1 MYLYCLRLVALSGFL
16 LIHYKNGLILSVHI
30 NIMIIII
37 NLNREKVEM
46 RKLNYFSIALL
57 PLMLAAC
64 GGNFGVQPV
73 AKPTPTAQTPS
84 DSKPSKPEDVPTPP
98 PAGPSV
104 ETTPV
109 NRPAV
114 GAAMRL
120 LRRNIA
126 TSDKDG
132 NDFPN
137 SKQAEEKLSFKEEDI
152 LFLYGS
158 KKDQRQQLEDKIHQL
173 NPNVQIRTSKNENK
187 KYGYK
192 FVDAGY
198 VYTKDGKDE
207 IEWTSNYKQ
216 STNRFGYDG
225 FVYYSGEHPS
235 QSLPSAGT
243 VKYSGN
249 WQYMTDAIRHRT
261 GKAGDPSEDLG
272 YIVYYG
278 QNVGATS
285 YAATA
290 DDREGKHPAEYTVNF
305 DQKTLNGKLIKN
317 QYVQKRDDPK
327 KPLTIYDITAK
338 LDGNRFTGSAK
349 VNTEVKTNHA
359 DKEYLFFH
367 TDADQRLEGG
377 FFGDNGEEL
386 AGRFIS
392 NDNSVFGVFAGKQK
406 TDASGTN
413 PAMPSEKH
421 TKILDSLKISVD
433 EASDNNARTFAIS
446 PMPDLGHPDK
456 LLVEG
461 REIPLVNQEQTIDL
475 ADGRKMTV
483 RACCDF
489 LTYVKLG
496 RIKTDR
502 PASKPKAEDKREDEE
517 SAGVGNDE
525 EGEDE
530 IGDEEGGAGD
540 EAVGDE
546 GSEEDEAAENEG
558 GEEDEAEEPEE
569 ESPAEGG
576 GGGSDGI
583 SPAPEAPKGRDIDL
597 FLKGIRTAEA
607 DIPKTGTAHYTG
619 TWEARIGKPI
629 QWDNQAD
636 KAAKAEFTV
645 DFGGKSISGTL
656 TEKNGVQPAFYIENG
671 KIEGNGFHATAHT
684 RESGIDLSGQGST
697 KPQIFK
703 ADNLLV
709 TGGFYGPQAEELG
722 GTIFNK
728 DGKSLDITEDTENE
742 AEAGVGEQ
750 LEPEVKHQFGVVFG
764 AKKDDKEVEK

>member
-1 MYLYCLRLVALSGFL
+1 
-16 LIHYKNGLILSVHI
+16 
-30 NIMIIII
+30 MIIII
-37 NLNREKVEM
+37 NQIGGKVGM
-46 RKLNYFSIALL
+46 CKPNYGGIVLL
-57 PLMLAAC
+57 PLLLASC
-64 GGNFGVQPV
+64 IGGNFGVQPV
-73 AKPTPTAQTPS
+73 VESTPTAYPVTFK
-84 DSKPSKPEDVPTPP
+84 SKDVPTSP
-98 PAGPSV
+98 PAKPSI

-109 NRPAV
+109 NQPAV

-158 KKDQRQQLEDKIHQL
+158 KKDQRQQLEDKIHQR
-173 NPNVQIRTSKNENK
+173 NPNVKIRTSENENE
-187 KYGYK
+187 KYSYK
-192 FVDAGY
+192 FVDVGY
-198 VYTKDGKDE
+198 VYTKNGTDE
-207 IEWTSNYKQ
+207 IEWTSNHKQ
-216 STNRFGYDG
+216 FSNRVGYDG

-243 VKYSGN
+243 VQYSGN

-272 YIVYYG
+272 YLTYYG

-290 DDREGKHPAEYTVNF
+290 DDREKHPAEYTVDF
-305 DQKTLNGKLIKN
+305 DNKTLNGKLIKN
-317 QYVQKRDDPK
+317 QYVQNKSNPNEPK
-327 KPLTIYDITAK
+327 KPLTIYDITAT

-349 VNTEVKTNHA
+349 VNTKLKTSHA
-359 DKEYLFFH
+359 DKEHLFFH

-433 EASDNNARTFAIS
+433 EASDKNARQFAIS
-446 PMPDLGHPDK
+446 SMPDLGHPDK

-461 REIPLVNQEQTIDL
+461 REIPLVNQEQIINL

-502 PASKPKAEDKREDEE
+502 PASKPKAEDK
-517 SAGVGNDE
+517 GKDE
-525 EGEDE
+525 EGAGVDNGEESEDE
-530 IGDEEGGAGD
+530 IGDEEEGTEDA
-540 EAVGDE
+540 AVGDE

-569 ESPAEGG
+569 PEEESPAEGG
-576 GGGSDGI
+576 GSDGI
-583 SPAPEAPKGRDIDL
+583 LPAPEAPKGRDIDL

-619 TWEARIGKPI
+619 TWEARISKPI

-645 DFGGKSISGTL
+645 DFGGKSIFGTL
-656 TEKNGVQPAFYIENG
+656 TEKNGVEPAFHIENG
-671 KIEGNGFHATAHT
+671 VIEGNGFHATART
-684 RESGIDLSGQGST
+684 RDNGINLSGNGST
-697 KPQIFK
+697 NPQSFK

-722 GTIFNK
+722 GTIFNN
-728 DGKSLDITEDTENE
+728 DGKSLGITEDTENE
-742 AEAGVGEQ
+742 AEAEVENEAGVGEP
-750 LEPEVKHQFGVVFG
+750 LKPEAKPQFGVVFG
-764 AKKDDKEVEK
+764 AKKDNKEVEK

>member
-1 MYLYCLRLVALSGFL
+1 MC
-16 LIHYKNGLILSVHI
+16 
-30 NIMIIII
+30 
-37 NLNREKVEM
+37 
-46 RKLNYFSIALL
+46 KLNYFSIALL

-98 PAGPSV
+98 PAKPSI

-109 NRPAV
+109 NQPAV

-137 SKQAEEKLSFKEEDI
+137 SKQAEEKLSFKEGDV

-158 KKDQRQQLEDKIHQL
+158 KKDQRQQLEDKIHQR
-173 NPNVQIRTSKNENK
+173 NPTVKIITSEKENE

-192 FVDAGY
+192 FVDVGY
-198 VYTKDGKDE
+198 VYIKNGTDE
-207 IEWTSNYKQ
+207 IEWTPNHKQFSN
-216 STNRFGYDG
+216 RVGYDG

-272 YIVYYG
+272 YLTYYG

-290 DDREGKHPAEYTVNF
+290 DDREKHPAEYTVDF
-305 DQKTLNGKLIKN
+305 DNKTLNGKLIKN
-317 QYVQKRDDPK
+317 QYVQNKSNPNEPK
-327 KPLTIYDITAK
+327 KPLTIYNITAT

-349 VNTEVKTNHA
+349 VNTELKTSHA
-359 DKEYLFFH
+359 DKEHLFFH

-392 NDNSVFGVFAGKQK
+392 NDKSVFGVFAGKQK
-406 TDASGTN
+406 TEAANASGTN
-413 PAMPSEKH
+413 PALPSGKH

-433 EASDNNARTFAIS
+433 EAADKKARPFEVS
-446 PMPDLGHPDK
+446 SMPDFGHPDK

-461 REIPLVNQEQTIDL
+461 REIPLVNQEQTINL

-502 PASKPKAEDKREDEE
+502 PAAKPKAQDEEEDEE
-517 SAGVGNDE
+517 DTGVDNGE

-530 IGDEEGGAGD
+530 IGDEEGTED
-540 EAVGDE
+540 EAVEDEGDE
-546 GSEEDEAAENEG
+546 DEVSEEEADEA
-558 GEEDEAEEPEE
+558 EE
-569 ESPAEGG
+569 ESPAEEG

-583 SPAPEAPKGRDIDL
+583 PPVPEASRGRDIDL

-629 QWDNQAD
+629 QWDNHAD
-636 KAAKAEFTV
+636 KAAKAEFDV
-645 DFGGKSISGTL
+645 DFGKKSISGTL
-656 TEKNGVQPAFYIENG
+656 TEKNGVQPAFHIENG
-671 KIEGNGFHATAHT
+671 VIDGNSFHATART
-684 RESGIDLSGQGST
+684 RDNGINLSGNDST
-697 KPQIFK
+697 NPKTFQ
-703 ADNLLV
+703 ASDLRV
-709 TGGFYGPQAEELG
+709 EGGFYGPQAAELG

-728 DGKSLDITEDTENE
+728 DGKSLDITENIENE
-742 AEAGVGEQ
+742 VEIEADAEADAGEQ
-750 LEPEVKHQFGVVFG
+750 LKPEVKPQFGVVFG
-764 AKKDDKEVEK
+764 AKKDNKEVEK

>member
-1 MYLYCLRLVALSGFL
+1 M
-16 LIHYKNGLILSVHI
+16 LSVHI

-98 PAGPSV
+98 PAKPSI

-126 TSDKDG
+126 FYNKDG
-132 NDFPN
+132 TEIPD
-137 SKQAEEKLSFKEEDI
+137 SKQAEEKLSFKEGDV

-158 KKDQRQQLEDKIHQL
+158 KENKLQQLKSEIHKR
-173 NPNVQIRTSKNENK
+173 NPNVQIRTSEKENE

-198 VYTKDGKDE
+198 VYTKNGKDE
-207 IEWTSNYKQ
+207 IEKTSDAKQ
-216 STNRFGYDG
+216 FSNRLGYDG

-243 VKYSGN
+243 VQYSGN

-272 YIVYYG
+272 YRTYYG

-290 DDREGKHPAEYTVNF
+290 DDRERHPAKYTVDF
-305 DQKTLNGKLIKN
+305 DKKTLTGQLIKN
-317 QYVQKRDDPK
+317 QYVQKKTDEK
-327 KPLTIYDITAK
+327 KPLTIYNITAK
-338 LDGNRFTGSAK
+338 LDGNRFTGSAR
-349 VNTEVKTNHA
+349 VNPDLAKNHA
-359 DKEYLFFH
+359 KKEHLFFH

-377 FFGDNGEEL
+377 FFGDKGEEL

-433 EASDNNARTFAIS
+433 EATDKNARQFAIS
-446 PMPDLGHPDK
+446 SMPDLGHPDK

-461 REIPLVNQEQTIDL
+461 REISLLKDTQTIEL

-496 RIKTDR
+496 RMQTER
-502 PASKPKAEDKREDEE
+502 PAAKPKVQDEE
-517 SAGVGNDE
+517 RDEEDTGVDSVE

-530 IGDEEGGAGD
+530 IGDGEGTGD
-540 EAVGDE
+540 EAVEDG
-546 GSEEDEAAENEG
+546 GSEEDEAVEG
-558 GEEDEAEEPEE
+558 EDGEEDEAEEPEE
-569 ESPAEGG
+569 ESPEEG

-583 SPAPEAPKGRDIDL
+583 PPAPEAPKGRNIDL
-597 FLKGIRTAEA
+597 FLKGIRTAET
-607 DIPKTGTAHYTG
+607 DIPKAGEAHYTG

-629 QWDNQAD
+629 QWDNHAD
-636 KAAKAEFTV
+636 KAAKAEFDV
-645 DFGGKSISGTL
+645 DFGEKSISGTL
-656 TEKNGVQPAFYIENG
+656 TEQNGVEAAFHIENG
-671 KIEGNGFHATAHT
+671 KIEGNGFYATART
-684 RESGIDLSGQGST
+684 RENGINLSGNGST
-697 KPQIFK
+697 DPKTFQ
-703 ADNLLV
+703 ASNLRV
-709 TGGFYGPQAEELG
+709 EGGFYGPQAEELG
-722 GTIFNK
+722 GIIFNN
-728 DGKSLDITEDTENE
+728 DGKSLGITEGTENKVEVE
-742 AEAGVGEQ
+742 AEADVDVDVDVEQ
-750 LEPEVKHQFGVVFG
+750 LKPEVKPQFGVVFG
-764 AKKDDKEVEK
+764 AKKDMQEVEK

>member
-1 MYLYCLRLVALSGFL
+1 
-16 LIHYKNGLILSVHI
+16 
-30 NIMIIII
+30 
-37 NLNREKVEM
+37 M

-98 PAGPSV
+98 PAKPSI

-109 NRPAV
+109 NQPAV

-137 SKQAEEKLSFKEEDI
+137 SKQAEEKLSFKEGDV

-158 KKDQRQQLEDKIHQL
+158 KKDQRQQLEDKIRQP
-173 NPNVQIRTSKNENK
+173 NPTASITTSEKKNK
-187 KYGYK
+187 KYDYK

-198 VYTKDGKDE
+198 VYTKNGKDE
-207 IEWTSNYKQ
+207 IEWTSNHKQ
-216 STNRFGYDG
+216 FTYRFGHDG

-272 YIVYYG
+272 YLVYYG

-290 DDREGKHPAEYTVNF
+290 DDREEKHPAEYTVDF
-305 DQKTLNGKLIKN
+305 DKKTLTGQLIKN
-317 QYVQKRDDPK
+317 QYVQKKTDEK
-327 KPLTIYDITAK
+327 KPLTIYNITAT
-338 LDGNRFTGSAK
+338 LDGNRFTGSAR
-349 VNTEVKTNHA
+349 VNPDLAKNHA
-359 DKEYLFFH
+359 KKEHLFFH

-406 TDASGTN
+406 TNASGTN

-421 TKILDSLKISVD
+421 TNILDSRKISVD
-433 EASDNNARTFAIS
+433 EASDKNARPFAIS
-446 PMPDLGHPDK
+446 PMPDFGHPDK

-461 REIPLVNQEQTIDL
+461 REIPLVNQEQIINL

-483 RACCDF
+483 SACCDF

-517 SAGVGNDE
+517 DTGVGNDE
-525 EGEDE
+525 EGTEDEAAEGSEGGEDE
-530 IGDEEGGAGD
+530 IGDEGGSA
-540 EAVGDE
+540 
-546 GSEEDEAAENEG
+546 EDEAAENEG
-558 GEEDEAEEPEE
+558 SEEDEGEEAEEPEE
-569 ESPAEGG
+569 ELPEEGG

-583 SPAPEAPKGRDIDL
+583 LPAPEAPKGRDIDL
-597 FLKGIRTAEA
+597 FLKGIRTAETN
-607 DIPKTGTAHYTG
+607 IPQTGKARYIG
-619 TWEARIGKPI
+619 TWEARISKPI
-629 QWDNQAD
+629 QWDNHAD
-636 KAAKAEFTV
+636 KTAKAEFNV
-645 DFGGKSISGTL
+645 DFGEKSISGTL
-656 TEKNGVQPAFYIENG
+656 TEKNGVEAAFYIEKG
-671 KIEGNGFHATAHT
+671 VIEGNGFHATART
-684 RESGIDLSGQGST
+684 RDNGINLSGTGST
-697 KPQIFK
+697 APKTFQ
-703 ADNLLV
+703 ASDLRV
-709 TGGFYGPQAEELG
+709 EGGFYGPQAEELG

-742 AEAGVGEQ
+742 AEAEAGVGEQ

-764 AKKDDKEVEK
+764 AKKDNKEVEK

>member
-1 MYLYCLRLVALSGFL
+1 
-16 LIHYKNGLILSVHI
+16 
-30 NIMIIII
+30 
-37 NLNREKVEM
+37 M
-46 RKLNYFSIALL
+46 RKLNYYGIALL
-57 PLMLAAC
+57 PLMLASC

-73 AKPTPTAQTPS
+73 VESTPTAYPVTFK
-84 DSKPSKPEDVPTPP
+84 SKDVPTSP
-98 PAGPSV
+98 PAEPSV

-137 SKQAEEKLSFKEEDI
+137 SKQAEEKLSFKEDDV

-158 KKDQRQQLEDKIHQL
+158 KGNKLQQLKSEIHKR
-173 NPNVQIRTSKNENK
+173 NPEAGITTSEKENE

-198 VYTKDGKDE
+198 VYTKNGKDE

-216 STNRFGYDG
+216 FSNRFGYDG

-235 QSLPSAGT
+235 QSLPSAGR

-249 WQYMTDAIRHRT
+249 WQYMTDAKRHRT
-261 GKAGDPSEDLG
+261 GKAVASDDLG
-272 YIVYYG
+272 YITFYG
-278 QNVGATS
+278 NDIGATS
-285 YAATA
+285 YAAKDA
-290 DDREGKHPAEYTVNF
+290 DDREKHPAEYTVDF
-305 DQKTLNGKLIKN
+305 DKKILKGELIKN
-317 QYVQKRDDPK
+317 QYVQKRNDPKEPK
-327 KPLTIYDITAK
+327 KPLIIYNITAD
-338 LDGNRFTGSAK
+338 LNGNRFTGSAK
-349 VNTEVKTNHA
+349 VNTEVKTRHA

-392 NDNSVFGVFAGKQK
+392 NDNGVFGVFAGKQK
-406 TDASGTN
+406 TETSGTN
-413 PAMPSEKH
+413 PAMPSEKY

-433 EASDNNARTFAIS
+433 EATDENPRPFEVST
-446 PMPDLGHPDK
+446 MPDFGHPDK

-461 REIPLVNQEQTIDL
+461 REIPLVSKEKTIDL

-496 RIKTDR
+496 RIKTER
-502 PASKPKAEDKREDEE
+502 PAVKPKAQDEEDSGINNGEESEDEE
-517 SAGVGNDE
+517 IAEESEDE
-525 EGEDE
+525 VSEDDNGEDE
-530 IGDEEGGAGD
+530 DEIVEEEAD
-540 EAVGDE
+540 EA
-546 GSEEDEAAENEG
+546 EEIEEEA
-558 GEEDEAEEPEE
+558 EEEEPEE
-569 ESPAEGG
+569 ESPEEGNG
-576 GGGSDGI
+576 VSDGI
-583 SPAPEAPKGRDIDL
+583 PPAPEALKGRDIDL

-619 TWEARIGKPI
+619 TWEARIGVPDKKDDQPGTTSI
-629 QWDNQAD
+629 QKDSYANQG
-636 KAAKAEFTV
+636 AKAEFTV
-645 DFGGKSISGTL
+645 DFGKKSIFGTL
-656 TEKNGVQPAFYIENG
+656 TEKNDTNPAFYIEKG
-671 KIEGNGFHATAHT
+671 VIDGNGFHALAHT
-684 RESGIDLSGQGST
+684 RNNGIDLSGQGST
-697 KPQIFK
+697 KPQSFK

-709 TGGFYGPQAEELG
+709 TGGFYGPQAAELG
-722 GTIFNK
+722 GSI
-728 DGKSLDITEDTENE
+728 LDSDR
-742 AEAGVGEQ
+742 
-750 LEPEVKHQFGVVFG
+750 KFGAVFG
-764 AKKDDKEVEK
+764 AKKDDKEATQ

>member
-1 MYLYCLRLVALSGFL
+1 
-16 LIHYKNGLILSVHI
+16 
-30 NIMIIII
+30 
-37 NLNREKVEM
+37 M

-98 PAGPSV
+98 PAKPSI

-109 NRPAV
+109 NQPAV

-126 TSDKDG
+126 TFDKNG
-132 NDFPN
+132 NEIPD
-137 SKQAEEKLSFKEEDI
+137 SKQAEEELSFKEEDV

-158 KKDQRQQLEDKIHQL
+158 KKDKLQQLKDKIHQR
-173 NPNVQIRTSKNENK
+173 NPNVQISTSKNEDE
-187 KYGYK
+187 KYNYQ
-192 FVDAGY
+192 FVGVGY
-198 VYTKDGKDE
+198 VFTKGGSVENEKEKTPDGKE
-207 IEWTSNYKQ
+207 FV
-216 STNRFGYDG
+216 NRFSYDG

-243 VKYSGN
+243 VQYSGN
-249 WQYMTDAIRHRT
+249 WQYMTDAKHWRT
-261 GKAGDPSEDLG
+261 KNSGGGVNLG
-272 YIVYYG
+272 FSAFYG
-278 QNVGATS
+278 NDIGATS
-285 YAATA
+285 YAATDV
-290 DDREGKHPAEYTVNF
+290 DDREKHPAEYTVDF
-305 DQKTLNGKLIKN
+305 DNKTLNGELIKN
-317 QYVQKRDDPK
+317 QYVKPREQQ

-349 VNTEVKTNHA
+349 VNTELKKSYA
-359 DKEYLFFH
+359 DKEHLFFH

-433 EASDNNARTFAIS
+433 EASDKNARQFAIS

-461 REIPLVNQEQTIDL
+461 REIPLVNQEQTINL

-502 PASKPKAEDKREDEE
+502 PASKPKAEDKGEDEE
-517 SAGVGNDE
+517 GAGVDNGE
-525 EGEDE
+525 ESEDE
-530 IGDEEGGAGD
+530 IGDEEEGTEDA
-540 EAVGDE
+540 AVGDE

-558 GEEDEAEEPEE
+558 GEEDEGEEPEE

-636 KAAKAEFTV
+636 KTAKAEFNV
-645 DFGGKSISGTL
+645 DFGEKSISGTL
-656 TEKNGVQPAFYIENG
+656 TEKNGVEPAFHIENG
-671 KIEGNGFHATAHT
+671 VIEGNGFHATART
-684 RESGIDLSGQGST
+684 RESGINLSGNGST
-697 KPQIFK
+697 NPQSFK

-728 DGKSLDITEDTENE
+728 DGKSLGITEDTENE

-750 LEPEVKHQFGVVFG
+750 LGPEVKPQFGVVFG
-764 AKKDDKEVEK
+764 AKKDNKEVEK

>member
-1 MYLYCLRLVALSGFL
+1 MC
-16 LIHYKNGLILSVHI
+16 KP
-30 NIMIIII
+30 
-37 NLNREKVEM
+37 
-46 RKLNYFSIALL
+46 NYGGIVLL
-57 PLMLAAC
+57 PLLLASC
-64 GGNFGVQPV
+64 IGGNFGVQPV
-73 AKPTPTAQTPS
+73 VESTPTAYPVTFK
-84 DSKPSKPEDVPTPP
+84 SKDVPTSP

-126 TSDKDG
+126 FHREDG
-132 NDFPN
+132 TAIPD
-137 SKQAEEKLSFKEEDI
+137 SKQAEEKLSFKEGDV

-158 KKDQRQQLEDKIHQL
+158 KKDKLQQLKDKIHQR
-173 NPNVQIRTSKNENK
+173 NPNVEIRTSENENK
-187 KYGYK
+187 KYGYE

-198 VYTKDGKDE
+198 VYTTKGKDE
-207 IEWTSNYKQ
+207 IEWTSNHKQ
-216 STNRFGYDG
+216 FTYRFGYDG

-290 DDREGKHPAEYTVNF
+290 DDREGKHPAEYTVDF
-305 DQKTLNGKLIKN
+305 GKKTLTGKLIKN
-317 QYVQKRDDPK
+317 QYVQKKTDEK
-327 KPLTIYDITAK
+327 KPLTIYDITAT

-349 VNTEVKTNHA
+349 VNTEVKTKHA
-359 DKEYLFFH
+359 DKEHLFFH

-406 TDASGTN
+406 TDASNASDTN

-433 EASDNNARTFAIS
+433 EATDSNARKFAIS
-446 PMPDLGHPDK
+446 PMPDFGHPDK

-461 REIPLVNQEQTIDL
+461 REISLLKDTQTIDL

-496 RIKTDR
+496 RMQTER
-502 PASKPKAEDKREDEE
+502 PASKPKAEDKGKDEE
-517 SAGVGNDE
+517 GAGVDNDE
-525 EGEDE
+525 EGEIG
-530 IGDEEGGAGD
+530 IGDEDEGTED
-540 EAVGDE
+540 EAVEDGEESEEEISEDDNGEDEEEIAEDE
-546 GSEEDEAAENEG
+546 GE
-558 GEEDEAEEPEE
+558 EEPEE
-569 ESPAEGG
+569 ESPEEGN
-576 GGGSDGI
+576 GSSGSI
-583 SPAPEAPKGRDIDL
+583 PPAPEAPKGRDIDL
-597 FLKGIRTAEA
+597 FLKGIRTAET
-607 DIPKTGTAHYTG
+607 DIPQTGEAHYTG
-619 TWEARIGKPI
+619 TWEARIGVPDKKDDSPDGTTSI
-629 QWDNQAD
+629 QKDSYAD
-636 KAAKAEFTV
+636 KAAKAEFDV
-645 DFGGKSISGTL
+645 DFGKKSISGTL
-656 TEKNGVQPAFYIENG
+656 TEKNGVKPAFHIENG
-671 KIEGNGFHATAHT
+671 KIEGNGFYATART
-684 RESGIDLSGQGST
+684 RENGIDLSGQGST
-697 KPQIFK
+697 NPQSFK

-709 TGGFYGPQAEELG
+709 TGGFYGPQAAELG
-722 GTIFNK
+722 GNIIDSDRK
-728 DGKSLDITEDTENE
+728 
-742 AEAGVGEQ
+742 
-750 LEPEVKHQFGVVFG
+750 FGAVFG
-764 AKKDDKEVEK
+764 AKKDNKEVEK

>member
-1 MYLYCLRLVALSGFL
+1 MC
-16 LIHYKNGLILSVHI
+16 KP
-30 NIMIIII
+30 
-37 NLNREKVEM
+37 
-46 RKLNYFSIALL
+46 NYGGIVLL
-57 PLMLAAC
+57 PLLLASC
-64 GGNFGVQPV
+64 IGGNFGVQPV
-73 AKPTPTAQTPS
+73 VESTPTAYPVTFK
-84 DSKPSKPEDVPTPP
+84 SKDVPTSP

-158 KKDQRQQLEDKIHQL
+158 KKDQRQQLEDKIHQR
-173 NPNVQIRTSKNENK
+173 NPNVKIRTSENENK
-187 KYGYK
+187 KYGYN

-198 VYTKDGKDE
+198 VYVKGEDE
-207 IEWTSNYKQ
+207 IERTSNYKYF
-216 STNRFGYDG
+216 THRFGYDG
-225 FVYYSGEHPS
+225 FVYYSGERPS
-235 QSLPSAGT
+235 QSLPSSGT
-243 VKYSGN
+243 VQYSGN

-272 YIVYYG
+272 YLVYYG

-290 DDREGKHPAEYTVNF
+290 DDREGEGKHPAEYTVDF
-305 DQKTLNGKLIKN
+305 DKKTLNGKLIKN
-317 QYVQKRDDPK
+317 QYVQKKDDEK
-327 KPLTIYDITAK
+327 KPLTIYNITAK

-406 TDASGTN
+406 TEAANAADTKPALPSG
-413 PAMPSEKH
+413 KH

-433 EASDNNARTFAIS
+433 EATDDHARKFAIS
-446 PMPDLGHPDK
+446 TMPDFGHPDK

-461 REIPLVNQEQTIDL
+461 REIPLVSQEKIIEL

-496 RIKTDR
+496 RIKTER
-502 PASKPKAEDKREDEE
+502 PAVQPKAQDEE
-517 SAGVGNDE
+517 GDEEDTGVDSVE

-530 IGDEEGGAGD
+530 IDDED
-540 EAVGDE
+540 EV
-546 GSEEDEAAENEG
+546 SEEDAEEIEEEADEVEEEEAEA
-558 GEEDEAEEPEE
+558 DEAEETEE
-569 ESPAEGG
+569 ESPTEES
-576 GGGSDGI
+576 GSGSNAI
-583 SPAPEAPKGRDIDL
+583 LPTPEAPKGRDIDL
-597 FLKGIRTAEA
+597 FLKGIRTAET
-607 DIPKTGTAHYTG
+607 DIPQTGKAHYTG
-619 TWEARIGKPI
+619 TWEARIGEPI
-629 QWDNQAD
+629 QWDNHAD
-636 KAAKAEFTV
+636 KAAKAVFTV
-645 DFGGKSISGTL
+645 DFGEKSISGKL
-656 TEKNGVQPAFYIENG
+656 TEQNGVEPAFYIENG

-684 RESGIDLSGQGST
+684 RESGINLSGTGST
-697 KPQIFK
+697 KPQSFK
-703 ADNLLV
+703 ASNLRV
-709 TGGFYGPQAEELG
+709 EGGFYGPQAAELG
-722 GTIFNK
+722 GTIFNN
-728 DGKSLDITEDTENE
+728 DGKSLGITENIENE
-742 AEAGVGEQ
+742 VEVEVEVEADVGKQ
-750 LEPEVKHQFGVVFG
+750 LEPDEVKHKFGVVFG
-764 AKKDDKEVEK
+764 AKKDMQEVEK